1 MDNYPI
7 QSIPSE
13 YWNAISECDSRFDKQ
28 FYYGVK
34 TTRIFCRPSCKSRV
48 PNKGNVLV
56 FESAQNFLKLGF
68 RPCKRC
74 KPDNILLPNEQWIEL
89 ICEWIERN
97 YQEEISL
104 NILADTFHSSPFHL
118 QRTFNKVKGE
128 SPLNYLQ
135 HIRLTNAA
143 KKLKETEDSIKY
155 ISSSV
160 GFTNSSYFSTVFK
173 KYYNISPNN
182 YRKNLKYG
190 NTGKGSE

>member
-1 MDNYPI
+1 MDNYPV

-13 YWNAISECDSRFDKQ
+13 YWNAISECDSKFDKK

-48 PNKGNVLV
+48 PNKNNVLV
-56 FESAQNFLKLGF
+56 FKSAQDFIKLGF

-74 KPDNILLPNEQWIEL
+74 KPDNVLLPNEEWVEL

-97 YQEEISL
+97 YKEDISL

-128 SPLNYLQ
+128 SPLNYLRR
-135 HIRLTNAA
+135 IRLTKAA
-143 KKLKETEDSIKY
+143 KRLAETEESVQY
-155 ISSSV
+155 ISSSI
-160 GFTNSSYFSTVFK
+160 GFPNSSYFSTIFK
-173 KYYNISPNN
+173 RHYNISPTA
-182 YRKNLKYG
+182 YRKNLVNY
-190 NTGKGSE
+190 NTGKRSE